1 MFKFFSAVRKE
12 SLILSRD
19 IAGLLLLFLMPMA
32 MLIILALVQEFGWN
46 AISKEPQIPVVF
58 VNEDRDSLGV
68 MIEQGL
74 KQSHIFRLIT
84 KIDTSTVT
92 RELARREVSKGNYQI
107 GVVIPKG
114 STKKIHRKI
123 EVLVTQLM
131 SRITMPLH
139 NPFAG
144 IPSNDSV
151 NVIVYFDPAV
161 KGTFKNT
168 FMSSMREFSLK
179 IESSMIF
186 KSFNDELQRLFP
198 QMQYGMQD
206 YKPSVC
212 FSEIYPSG
220 EKEESIPNTTQHNV
234 PSWAIFAMFFI
245 VIPLTGSII
254 KEREEG
260 SQIRLHTLP
269 VSYLK
274 NFIAKVSVYL
284 VVCVIQF
291 ILMVIA
297 GVFILPLFGI
307 QSLELDSHYGLLAVM
322 TIVSSLAA
330 LGFGILIGA
339 IARTHQQSSAF
350 GAGAVV
356 ILTALGGLWVPIYFM
371 PEMMRQVAA
380 CSPLNWAHQGF
391 LDILLRHGTFITILP
406 AVIKLLL
413 FFVLTMGIAGI
424 YRKLKSPFG
433 TR

>member
-12 SLILSRD
+12 SLILIRD
-19 IAGLLLLFLMPMA
+19 IAGLLMLFLMPMM

-46 AISKEPQIPVVF
+46 AISKEPQIPVIF
-58 VNEDRDSLGV
+58 VNEDKDTLGMMV
-68 MIEQGL
+68 EQGL
-74 KQSHIFRLIT
+74 KQSHIFQLIT
-84 KIDTSTVT
+84 KIDTARVD

-114 STKKIHRKI
+114 STKKMHHKI
-123 EVLVTQLM
+123 EVMVTKLM
-131 SRITMPLH
+131 TQIMLPVH

-144 IPSNDSV
+144 IPGNDSV
-151 NVIVYFDPAV
+151 NIIVYFDPAV

-179 IESSMIF
+179 MESTMIF
-186 KSFNDELQRLFP
+186 ESINDELQRLFP
-198 QMQYGMQD
+198 QMQYGVQD
-206 YKPSVC
+206 YKPTVF

-260 SQIRLHTLP
+260 SQFRLHTLP

-284 VVCVIQF
+284 VVCFIQF
-291 ILMVIA
+291 VMMVIA
-297 GVFILPLFGI
+297 GMFILPLFGI
-307 QSLELDSHYGLLAVM
+307 QALELDSHYGLLAIM
-322 TIVSSLAA
+322 AIVTSLAA

-350 GAGAVV
+350 GSGAVV

-371 PEMMRQVAA
+371 PEAMREVAA

-391 LDILLRHGTFITILP
+391 LDILLRHGSFITILP
-406 AVIKLLL
+406 AMIKLLL
-413 FFVLTMGIAGI
+413 FFAVTMGIAGL
-424 YRKLKSPFG
+424 YRKIKSPFG